1 MLFYCEDLE
10 KYVKEVDENKLNLL
24 LVNKSDYLTEQQRY
38 EWQKYFE
45 SKNIKAVFWSAH
57 LATEELL
64 NNDEKD
70 SRSRSRTIS
79 DRSSVPS
86 ELESSLHD
94 IKEADENQDEFDEAE
109 EEEEEEDDNN
119 ENEVIQP
126 QSVNKFKFLLDEE
139 NAETVEDGHEEKEA
153 DDEDESTESIKNDQD
168 SKDNTE
174 NEEEGEEE
182 TDESLTKTPIKNE
195 QQPLTP
201 PSSTLEVENVE
212 TKLNELN
219 LTDEERQKCRIL
231 NREELI
237 DLFKTIHKHIVDKA
251 KPGCT
256 TIGLVGYP
264 NVGKSSSI
272 NALLMNKKVAV
283 SETPGKTKH
292 YQTLYVDDDLLL
304 CDCPGLV
311 FPSFVSTRGELII
324 NGILPIDQM
333 KEYVEPVN
341 LVIHHIPKQVI
352 EMYYGIE
359 LPKPKEGQN
368 PNRPPTA
375 EELCS
380 TYAFY
385 KGYMNHKGMP
395 DVQRAARYILKDYV
409 NGKLLFCYPPT
420 GLDSVEF
427 QNHKYDPE
435 KERKY
440 AERIKKIKE
449 KV

>member
-1 MLFYCEDLE
+1 M
-10 KYVKEVDENKLNLL
+10 YVKEVDANKLNLL
-24 LVNKSDYLTEQQRY
+24 LVNKSDYLTEKQRY
-38 EWQKYFE
+38 EWQKHFE
-45 SKNIKAVFWSAH
+45 SRNIKAVFWSAH
-57 LATEELL
+57 LASEELV

-70 SRSRSRTIS
+70 SRSRTVSE
-79 DRSSVPS
+79 RSSVPS

-94 IKEADENQDEFDEAE
+94 IKETDENQDEYDEAE
-109 EEEEEEDDNN
+109 EEEQEDNY
-119 ENEVIQP
+119 EAIES

-139 NAETVEDGHEEKEA
+139 NADLVEDEEREDDA
-153 DDEDESTESIKNDQD
+153 DDDESTESIKNDQQ

-174 NEEEGEEE
+174 DEIEEEED
-182 TDESLTKTPIKNE
+182 TDESLAKTPIKIE
-195 QQPLTP
+195 QQPPLTP
-201 PSSTLEVENVE
+201 PSSTSENVE
-212 TKLNELN
+212 AKLIELN

-264 NVGKSSSI
+264 NVGKSSTI

-420 GLDSVEF
+420 GFDSVEF

-449 KV
+449 KVQNILLLFEK